1 MSQAGNNKATAEM
14 LPIGPPERPRRVV
27 VFGEALWDLLPDG
40 EVLGGAPLNF
50 AYRMSCFG
58 HDALMVTALGV
69 DERGGLARAKIREL
83 GLSDAFVSQV
93 VDYPTGT
100 VDVHLGTDG
109 SVDYT
114 INPNVAYD
122 FVEATPRLL
131 EAVEDADALC
141 FGTLAQRRP
150 VSRRTLVTLAT
161 LADSAGDAMVVYD
174 VNLRKDCFSAE
185 VVNASI
191 DRATVVKLNEDEVA
205 PTARMTGL
213 PDGVEAFAAALI
225 AERKPA
231 CCIVTLGERGA
242 YVTAAGRGAAV
253 YVPGFNVS
261 VTDPLGAGDAFTA
274 GFVSASLEGRD
285 IRTACLWGNAAGAIV
300 ASQRGATQPFTR
312 AEVAAF
318 LERCLSPN
326 GVQSAKDAHGT
337 RERSAEGTGVP
348 DAKAVNIDPRFESVA
363 AGGVA

>member
-1 MSQAGNNKATAEM
+1 MSQAGNNKPTGKM

-69 DERGGLARAKIREL
+69 DERGGRARAKIREL

-114 INPNVAYD
+114 INPDVAYD
-122 FVEATPRLL
+122 FVETSPRLL
-131 EAVEDADALC
+131 EAVEETDALC

-150 VSRRTLVTLAT
+150 VSRRTLVTLA
-161 LADSAGDAMVVYD
+161 DSGGEAMVVYD
-174 VNLRKDCFSAE
+174 VNLRKECFSAE

-205 PTARMTGL
+205 PTAEMAGL

-225 AERKPA
+225 AERQPA

-242 YVTAAGRGAAV
+242 YVTAAGRDAAV

-318 LERCLSPN
+318 LERAL
-326 GVQSAKDAHGT
+326 A
-337 RERSAEGTGVP
+337 P
-348 DAKAVNIDPRFESVA
+348 DAKTVNIDPRFESVV